1 MADVIVFSPSFNKQC
16 RLRLTESALIA
27 EEPGGGDATTL
38 FSINLEDVLGLNVL
52 SKPATGRPVVCLAE
66 LCTYSLEKRR
76 PDKKP
81 SRALQRQ
88 LLEFAGSDSF
98 EDNHRIADEWR
109 NAIQTQCLR
118 NDKKIF
124 VSNQGRVCNSL

>member
-16 RLRLTESALIA
+16 RLRLTESALVA
-27 EEPGGGDATTL
+27 EEPEAGDAKTL
-38 FSINLEDVLGLNVL
+38 FSVNLEDVLGLNIL
-52 SKPATGRPVVCLAE
+52 SKPATGRPIVCLAE
-66 LCTYSLEKRR
+66 LCTYSLVKRWR
-76 PDKKP
+76 HKKP
-81 SRALQRQ
+81 RRTLQRE